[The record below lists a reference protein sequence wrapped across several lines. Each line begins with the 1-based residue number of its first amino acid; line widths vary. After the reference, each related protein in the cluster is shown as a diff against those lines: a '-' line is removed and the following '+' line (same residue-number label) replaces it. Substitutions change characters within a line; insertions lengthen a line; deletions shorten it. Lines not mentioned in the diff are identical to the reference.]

1 MTKPHFSALFGL
13 SGLLALS
20 CLTPA
25 LAMDIEFDGN
35 LELEA
40 RSYLEDGQRTS
51 QETAFTSVAGEFE
64 LGLYSR
70 SGRHAVIVKPFGRV
84 DEHDHER
91 THFDL
96 REAKYRYVNGAY
108 ELTIGADKEFWGVTE
123 FLHLVDIINQ
133 TDNVE
138 SLDGEQ
144 KLGQPMVKLSISQNW
159 GTLTGYYMPAFRIRQ
174 FNDPLTGRH
183 SMGFVV
189 NDATTLFE
197 SKHGR
202 YNPDY
207 AIRYHNSFGVVD
219 LGLSWFDGTART
231 PGFVATGQTYNDL
244 PVLNAFYALKTQ
256 ASVDVQA
263 TLGPWLLKLEATQSE
278 QEDVTT
284 SRATG
289 GFEYTFYNLFGSG
302 TDVGL
307 VTEYMWDERELDA
320 PHPFGNDIGLGFR
333 WTANDTQSTAI
344 LFGGLVDLDSNSTAI
359 SLEAERRLG
368 QNFKLILEA
377 RAQDKVGDGD
387 LPAALNGDE
396 DFVRL
401 RLSWFF

>member
-1 MTKPHFSALFGL
+1 MIKSLPLGL
-13 SGLLALS
+13 ASLLAVT
-20 CLTPA
+20 CLMPA
-25 LAMDIEFDGN
+25 QALDIELDGN

-40 RSYLEDGQRTS
+40 RSYFEDGPRAS
-51 QETAFTSVAGEFE
+51 QETNFTSVAGEFE
-64 LGLYSR
+64 LGMYSR
-70 SGRHAVIVKPFGRV
+70 SGRHALIVKPFGRV

-144 KLGQPMVKLSISQNW
+144 KLGQPMVKLSMSQNW
-159 GTLTGYYMPAFRIRQ
+159 GTLTGYFMPAFRIRQ
-174 FNDPLTGRH
+174 FNDASTGRH
-183 SMGFVV
+183 AMGFVV
-189 NDATTLFE
+189 DDSTTLFE
-197 SKHGR
+197 SEHER
-202 YNPDY
+202 SNPDY
-207 AIRYHNSFGVVD
+207 ALRYQHSFGVMD

-231 PGFVATGQTYNDL
+231 PRFVPTGRSYNDL

-278 QEDVTT
+278 QENVTT
-284 SRATG
+284 ERATG
-289 GFEYTFYNLFGSG
+289 GFEYTFYNVFASG

-320 PHPFGNDIGLGFR
+320 PHPFGNDLGLGFR

-344 LFGGLVDLDSNSTAI
+344 LLGGLVDLDSNSTAI

-368 QNFKLILEA
+368 QNFKIILEA
-377 RAQDKVGDGD
+377 RVQDKVGDGD

-401 RLSWFF
+401 RLNWFF